1 MKIVFFAHPT
11 FLNHQSMPRFA
22 KMLAEGMEA
31 RHHEVE
37 IWSPQEYFHKI
48 PLKEN
53 IKKWMGYID
62 QYLIFPVQVRRKK
75 RALPRETLFVF
86 TDHALGP
93 WVKLVADK
101 PHVVH
106 CHDFLA
112 QRSALNEIKENRTS
126 WTGRQYQALIRKGYS
141 TGKNFISVSEKTK
154 QDLDKFIKVNPKRSE
169 VVYNGLN
176 QQFSPQDA
184 DNARKLMSKKL
195 KFQLDDGYI
204 LHVGGNQW
212 YKNRV
217 GVIEIYNAWR
227 ETFGAALPLLLVGQ
241 APSSELEKVFEA
253 SPFKN
258 DIHFIKNAPDDVVKL
273 AYCGASVFLFP
284 SLAEGFGWPIA
295 EAMASGCP
303 VITTSEAP
311 MTEVAGKAAF
321 YIPRRPTEGDKV
333 KEWAFKAAA
342 VLQRLLALQP
352 ADRKKMI
359 KKGVDNAKR
368 FDKGIALDNIE
379 QIYTEILDSYKKL

>member
-1 MKIVFFAHPT
+1 
-11 FLNHQSMPRFA
+11 MPRFA
-22 KMLAEGMEA
+22 KMLAEGMKA

-37 IWSPQEYFHKI
+37 IWSPKEYFHKF

-53 IKKWMGYID
+53 LKKWMGYID

-75 RALPRETLFVF
+75 KALPRETLFVF

-112 QRSALNEIKENRTS
+112 QRSALNEIEENKTS
-126 WTGRQYQALIRKGYS
+126 WTGKQYQALIRNGYS

-154 QDLDKFIKVNPKRSE
+154 QDLSKFIKVNPARSE

-176 QQFSPQDA
+176 QQFLPHDA
-184 DNARKLMSKKL
+184 DNARKLLSKEINL
-195 KFQLDDGYI
+195 QIGDGYI

-212 YKNRV
+212 YKNRI

-227 ETFGAALPLLLVGQ
+227 KTSGAALPLLLVGQ
-241 APSSELEKVFEA
+241 APLSALEKVFEA
-253 SPFKN
+253 SPFKS
-258 DIHFIKNAPDDVVKL
+258 DIHFIKNASDNIVKL
-273 AYCGASVFLFP
+273 AYCGARAFLFP

-303 VITTSEAP
+303 VITTHEAP
-311 MTEVAGKAAF
+311 MTEVAGKAAY
-321 YIPRRPTEGDKV
+321 YISKRPTEGEQVEK
-333 KEWAFKAAA
+333 WAFKSAA
-342 VLQRLLALQP
+342 VLQQLLTLQP
-352 ADRKKMI
+352 EERKKMI
-359 KKGVDNAKR
+359 KKGIDNAKR
-368 FDKGIALDNIE
+368 FDKNLALDNIE
-379 QIYTEILDSYKKL
+379 QIYIEILHSYKNS